1 MTKTGHQLL
10 LDDGL
15 HRNSPIEY
23 IQILF
28 RYKLCQC
35 SPQKWNKKT
44 WTCFDNYKSTNFL
57 SEHFVST
64 KIYPMD
70 INILF
75 AKC

>member
-1 MTKTGHQLL
+1 MTKTGHRLL

-44 WTCFDNYKSTNFL
+44 WTCPGFWFKMKF
-57 SEHFVST
+57 
-64 KIYPMD
+64 
-70 INILF
+70 
-75 AKC
+75 